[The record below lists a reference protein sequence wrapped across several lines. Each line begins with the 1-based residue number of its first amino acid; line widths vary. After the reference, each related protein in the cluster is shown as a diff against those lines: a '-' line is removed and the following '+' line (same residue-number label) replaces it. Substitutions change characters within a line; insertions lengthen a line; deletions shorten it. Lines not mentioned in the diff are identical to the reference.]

1 MFFMHKSTVKIDAAS
16 QVTVVVDRASREQLL
31 VCNPCLKGSRRLVV
45 TTSFYIYL
53 FLKFHLELSEEK
65 SYSARVGVLSA
76 TE

>member
-1 MFFMHKSTVKIDAAS
+1 MNIFSVDILFYPSKGDRFFRKKNFSYVRNIPVSTAAI
-16 QVTVVVDRASREQLL
+16 TAMDT
-31 VCNPCLKGSRRLVV
+31 G
-45 TTSFYIYL
+45 FDFYL